1 MLIRK
6 LFRTAWSYKAQ
17 FLSMI
22 LMITLGMGMF
32 LGFNMEWKT
41 IEVDTFKFFNQTNY
55 ADYRLY
61 SEKGFTNE
69 DSDKIAAIDSVKAA
83 TRYLSVNLDIKRHKT
98 ASNNKDDDSLSN
110 NKTTSEK
117 IKNKSLAL
125 DVSED
130 FNVSTFIVTDGEKYN
145 ENGDGFWLSDKFAAA
160 NNYKLGD
167 SLSLEFQGVEITG
180 EIVGLIKS
188 GEHMICVADKNQ
200 MMPDYNTYGFAY
212 ISPKKLRAVLEEK
225 IKSDF
230 AEELKKSNVPE
241 EFIDDSLTK
250 LFVTDEMLDEAMD
263 KAFAQVNLISDIK
276 KDDLEKAINKKL
288 NRTIMVTPK
297 DDHVVY
303 KESQGEAEEGKTMGS
318 VLPVLFLAIAI
329 LTMVTTMH
337 RIATKEKT
345 QIGTLKALGFK
356 NRRILR
362 HYTSYGLFI
371 GLSGTGLGIALG
383 YGVCKLIMS
392 ENGMMG
398 TYFDMP
404 DWSAVIPEFCYPILI
419 GTVLLLTLISF
430 LSVRQQLKGTAA
442 DALRPYSPKKM
453 RKIFFERFHFW
464 DKLHFGTKWNIR
476 DLSRHKSRSAMTLF
490 GIIGCMVLM
499 VGGLGMR
506 DTMSGFL
513 NLLDKDIS
521 NYTTKVNLVDNADFK
536 KSKALCNELGGDWES
551 ISGISLDGDTVTLD
565 IVHNPHALLN
575 VIDED
580 NNRLKLSD
588 EGVYLCLRLK
598 DKADIGDKIKFSPY
612 GSKKTYTVKVIGYN
626 RSVMTESVTMSDKLA
641 EKLGLDY
648 SISSI
653 YTDKKTSKIKSSDL
667 ISGKQNKAQLM
678 ETFNSFVQIMDS
690 MVIILVAAAVILG
703 VVVLYNLGIMSY
715 VERSRELAT
724 LKVLGFRNRTIGKLL
739 ISQNIWLTVISVVIG
754 LPAGVGVLQWLL
766 TALAGEYEMKLM
778 LGALTY
784 SVSILLT
791 FGVSLLVG
799 LMVAR
804 KNKKIDMVEA
814 LKGAE

>member
-6 LFRTAWSYKAQ
+6 LFRTAWGYKAQ
-17 FLSMI
+17 FISMI

-41 IEVDTFKFFNQTNY
+41 IEVDTFKFFEDTNY

-61 SEKGFTNE
+61 SEKGFTRE
-69 DSDKIAAIDSVKAA
+69 DLNKISAIDGVDAA
-83 TRYLSVNLDIKRHKT
+83 TRYLSVNLDIKG
-98 ASNNKDDDSLSN
+98 
-110 NKTTSEK
+110 E
-117 IKNKSLAL
+117 KNKSLAL

-130 FNVSTFIVTDGEKYN
+130 HNVSTFIVTDGAEYDK
-145 ENGDGFWLSDKFAAA
+145 NGDGFWLSDKFAVA
-160 NNYKLGD
+160 NDYKLGD
-167 SLSLEFQGVEITG
+167 DLTLEFQGVEITG
-180 EIVGLIKS
+180 KIAGLIKS

-200 MMPDYNTYGFAY
+200 MMPDYNTFGFAY
-212 ISPKKLRAVLEEK
+212 ISPKKLRSVLAEK

-230 AEELKKSNVPE
+230 AEELKKSNVPA
-241 EFIDDSLTK
+241 EFIDDSLKK
-250 LFVTDEMLDEAMD
+250 LFVTDEMLNEAAD
-263 KAFAQVNLISDIK
+263 KVFAQVNLLSDLPK
-276 KDDLEKAINKKL
+276 EKLEDEVKEAL
-288 NRTIMVTPK
+288 GRTIMVTPK
-297 DDHVVY
+297 DDHIVY

-356 NRRILR
+356 NRRILF

-371 GLSGTGLGIALG
+371 GLAGTGLGIALG
-383 YGVCKLIMS
+383 YVVCKLIMS

-404 DWSAVIPEFCYPILI
+404 DWSAAIPEFCYPVLI

-453 RKIFFERFHFW
+453 RKILFERFRFW
-464 DKLHFGTKWNIR
+464 EKLHFGTKWNIR

-490 GIIGCMVLM
+490 GIVGCMVLM

-513 NLLDKDIS
+513 ELLDKDIS
-521 NYTTKVNLVDNADFK
+521 NYTTKVNLIDDADYK
-536 KSKALCNELGGDWES
+536 KSKALCDELDGDWES
-551 ISGISLDGDTVTLD
+551 LSGISLDGDTVSLD
-565 IVHNPHALLN
+565 IVHNPGGLLN
-575 VIDED
+575 IIDEEND
-580 NNRLKLSD
+580 RLELSD

-598 DKADIGDKIKFSPY
+598 DKADIGDDIEFSPY
-612 GSKKTYTVKVIGYN
+612 GSKDTYKAKVIGYN

-641 EKLGLDY
+641 DKLGLDY

-653 YTDKKTSKIKSSDL
+653 YTDRKTNEIKSNDL
-667 ISGKQNKAQLM
+667 ISGKQDKAQLM
-678 ETFNSFVQIMDS
+678 DTFNSFVQIMDS
-690 MVIILVAAAVILG
+690 MVIILVVAAVILG

-724 LKVLGFRNRTIGKLL
+724 LKVLGFRNRAIGKLL
-739 ISQNIWLTVISVVIG
+739 ISQNIWLTVIGVIIG

-778 LGALTY
+778 LGVLTY

-814 LKGAE
+814 LKGTE

>member
-1 MLIRK
+1 MLTRK
-6 LFRTAWSYKAQ
+6 LFRTAWGYKAQ
-17 FLSMI
+17 FISMI
-22 LMITLGMGMF
+22 LMITLGIGMF

-41 IEVDTFKFFNQTNY
+41 IEVDTGKFFEQTKY

-61 SEKGFTNE
+61 SEKGFTKE
-69 DSDKIAAIDSVKAA
+69 DLDKISAMEGVDAA
-83 TRYLSVNLDIKRHKT
+83 TRYLSVNLDIKG
-98 ASNNKDDDSLSN
+98 
-110 NKTTSEK
+110 E
-117 IKNKSLAL
+117 KNKSLAL
-125 DVSED
+125 DVSE
-130 FNVSTFIVTDGEKYN
+130 NNSVSTFLVTQGAEYDK
-145 ENGDGFWLSDKFAAA
+145 NGDGFWLSDKFAAA
-160 NNYKLGD
+160 NDYQIGD
-167 SLSLEFQGVEITG
+167 ELVLEFQGTEISG
-180 EIVGLIKS
+180 KIVGLIKS

-200 MMPDYNTYGFAY
+200 MMPDYNTYGYAY
-212 ISPKKLRAVLEEK
+212 ISPKKLRSALEDK

-230 AEELKKSNVPE
+230 ADELKKSNVPE
-241 EFIDDSLTK
+241 EFIDESLTK
-250 LFVTDEMLDEAMD
+250 LFVTDEMLSDAAD
-263 KAFAQVNLISDIK
+263 KVFAQVNLLSGLSKEALEDKIK
-276 KDDLEKAINKKL
+276 TALG
-288 NRTIMVTPK
+288 RTIMVTPK

-303 KESQGEAEEGKTMGS
+303 KEAMGEAEEGKTMGS

-356 NRRILR
+356 NRRIFR

-371 GLSGTGLGIALG
+371 GLVGSGLGIALG

-392 ENGMMG
+392 EDGMMG

-404 DWSAVIPEFCYPILI
+404 DWSAVIPEFCYPVLI
-419 GTVLLLTLISF
+419 GTVLLLTLISY

-453 RKIFFERFHFW
+453 RKILFERFRFW
-464 DKLHFGTKWNIR
+464 DKLRFGTKWNIR

-490 GIIGCMVLM
+490 GIVGCMVLM

-513 NLLDKDIS
+513 ELLDKDIS
-521 NYTTKVNLVDNADFK
+521 DYTTKVNLVDDADLK
-536 KSKALCNELGGDWES
+536 KSKELYEEIGGDWES
-551 ISGISLDGDTVTLD
+551 LCGISMGGDTVTLD
-565 IVHNPHALLN
+565 IIHNPKHMLN

-580 NNRLKLSD
+580 NNRIELSD

-598 DKADIGDKIKFSPY
+598 DKANIGDEIEFSPY
-612 GSKKTYTVKVIGYN
+612 GSKDTYKAKVLGYN
-626 RSVMTESVTMSDKLA
+626 RSVMTESVTMTEALA
-641 EKLGLDY
+641 DRLGIEY

-653 YTDKKTSKIKSSDL
+653 YTDKKTDEIKSSDL
-667 ISGKQNKAQLM
+667 IAGKQDKTQLM

-690 MVIILVAAAVILG
+690 MVIILVVAAVILG

-739 ISQNIWLTVISVVIG
+739 ISQNIWLTVIGVIIG
-754 LPAGVGVLQWLL
+754 LPVGVGVLQWLL

-814 LKGAE
+814 LKGTE

>member
-1 MLIRK
+1 MLTRK
-6 LFRTAWSYKAQ
+6 LFRTAWGYRAQ
-17 FLSMI
+17 FISMI

-41 IEVDTFKFFNQTNY
+41 IEVDTFRFFDQTKY

-61 SEKGFTNE
+61 SEKGFSE
-69 DSDKIAAIDSVKAA
+69 DDINKIADIDGVDAA
-83 TRYLSVNLDIKRHKT
+83 TRYFTNNLDIKG
-98 ASNNKDDDSLSN
+98 
-110 NKTTSEK
+110 E
-117 IKNKSLAL
+117 KNKSLAL
-125 DVSED
+125 DVSE
-130 FNVSTFIVTDGEKYN
+130 NYTVSTFTVTSGAAYD
-145 ENGDGFWLSDKFAAA
+145 ENGDGFWLSDKFASA
-160 NNYKLGD
+160 NGYKIGD
-167 SLSLEFQGVEITG
+167 DLTLEFQGTEITG
-180 EIVGLIKS
+180 DIVGLIKA

-200 MMPDYNTYGFAY
+200 MMPDYTTFGFAY
-212 ISPKKLRAVLEEK
+212 ASPKKLRESLGGDSYTQ
-225 IKSDF
+225 INLISG
-230 AEELKKSNVPE
+230 LKKSELE
-241 EFIDDSLTK
+241 ERVREK
-250 LFVTDEMLDEAMD
+250 LG
-263 KAFAQVNLISDIK
+263 
-276 KDDLEKAINKKL
+276 
-288 NRTIMVTPK
+288 RTIMVSPK

-318 VLPVLFLAIAI
+318 VLPVLFLLIAI

-356 NRRILR
+356 NRRILL

-371 GLSGTGLGIALG
+371 GLAGTGFGIALG
-383 YGVCKLIMS
+383 YVVCKLIMS

-404 DWSAVIPEFCYPILI
+404 DWSAAIPSFCYPVMA
-419 GTVLLLTLISF
+419 GTVALLTLISF
-430 LSVRQQLKGTAA
+430 LSVRRQLKGTAA
-442 DALRPYSPKKM
+442 DALRPYTPKKM
-453 RKIFFERFHFW
+453 RKVFLERFKFW

-513 NLLDKDIS
+513 DLLDKDIS
-521 NYTTKVNLVDNADFK
+521 NYTTKVNLVDNADLEPS
-536 KSKALCNELGGDWES
+536 KSLCGKLDGDWES
-551 ISGISLDGDTVTLD
+551 LSGISFEGDTVSLD
-565 IVHNPHALLN
+565 IVRNPNKLFN

-580 NNRLKLSD
+580 NNRIELSD

-598 DKADIGDKIKFSPY
+598 DKANIGDEIEFSPY
-612 GSKKTYTVKVIGYN
+612 GSKETYTAKVVGYN

-641 EKLGLDY
+641 DRLGLDY
-648 SISSI
+648 SISAI
-653 YTDKKTSKIKSSDL
+653 YTDKKTGDIPSSDL
-667 ISGKQNKAQLM
+667 IAGKQDKAQLM

-690 MVIILVAAAVILG
+690 MVIILVVAAAVLG
-703 VVVLYNLGIMSY
+703 IVVLYNLGIMSY
-715 VERSRELAT
+715 AERSRELAT
-724 LKVLGFRNRTIGKLL
+724 LKVLGFRNRAIGKLL
-739 ISQNIWLTVISVVIG
+739 ISQNIWLTFVGVVVG

-778 LGALTY
+778 LGPLTY
-784 SVSILLT
+784 CVSILLT

-799 LMVAR
+799 FMVAR